1 LEDVSKRVNIS
12 LDNKREKTVGKYQV
26 KMTKIFI
33 VELSSL
39 LLMSSETFSKVLAV
53 LATKSLFVAE
63 KVGKFR
69 LKGRLHAKCWLKRV
83 QRRLFAADVSHIGC
97 DVLGIIA

>member
-1 LEDVSKRVNIS
+1 MEDVSKRVNIS

-39 LLMSSETFSKVLAV
+39 LLMLSETFSKVLAV
-53 LATKSLFVAE
+53 LATKNLFVAE
-63 KVGKFR
+63 KVGK
-69 LKGRLHAKCWLKRV
+69 
-83 QRRLFAADVSHIGC
+83 
-97 DVLGIIA
+97 